1 MKNRKTENQ
10 RNQELGL
17 QNDRQNCETLPRLR
31 KKKTQITKL
40 RNERKDTI
48 NKGML
53 TSWIT

>member
-31 KKKTQITKL
+31 KKKTQLNSEMKEKTLSTKVC
-40 RNERKDTI
+40 
-48 NKGML
+48 
-53 TSWIT
+53 